1 MKLAKRIIPLLIFL
15 SVNVTAQDVHIGL
28 EPFPPIVNEDGQG
41 YAVDIFKAI
50 ESISDLKFHFH
61 IMNYA
66 RAKKELQKQSLDMIG
81 LTPQGHETKSF
92 YQYAQDI
99 NWSITTKVDLFTLD
113 KKYFNTQLLPKQS
126 IGTLRGN
133 ADFFSEVL
141 NIPRDKFIEISTLT
155 QLTKM
160 LQRKRL
166 KIITFERAST
176 MTTIEKFDITGVYY
190 KKVAEIP
197 ASFAVYKNT
206 KGRELKAKIDK
217 LLAKVRSKSYFG
229 SYFEYQ
235 KLADTGLLNS
245 LKKQ

>member
-1 MKLAKRIIPLLIFL
+1 MKLEKCIILLLIYF
-15 SVNVTAQDVHIGL
+15 SVEVNAQDVHIGL

-41 YAVDIFKAI
+41 YAIDMFKAI
-50 ESISDLKFHFH
+50 EVISDLKFHFH

-81 LTPQGHETKSF
+81 LTPQGYETKDF
-92 YQYAQDI
+92 YQYSEDI
-99 NWSITTKVDLFTLD
+99 NWSVTAKVDLFTLE
-113 KKYFNTQLLPKQS
+113 KKYFNIQLLPKQS

-133 ADFFSEVL
+133 ADFFSELL
-141 NIPRDKFIEISTLT
+141 NIPRDKFIEISSLT

-176 MTTIEKFDITGVYY
+176 MTTIKKLDISGVYY

-197 ASFAVYKNT
+197 ASFAVYKNN
-206 KGRELKAKIDK
+206 KGLKLKAKIDR
-217 LLAKVRSKSYFG
+217 LLSQVKSKSYFL
-229 SYFEYQ
+229 SYFKYQ
-235 KLADTGLLNS
+235 KLTDTGLITP
-245 LKKQ
+245 KK